1 MDWRFRAAPLISICS
16 ISKQTLTIKKKK
28 KTSCATVYANHSSAS
43 LEAACDANT
52 QLPQTAEFSERRVT
66 AQGELK
72 QVHLMSYF
80 TPHFSPLMNFISMI
94 NIFLQ
99 ALSDQSLSLFLP
111 NICEIGEWVILA
123 MSPEPY
129 FIFQCA
135 PKYFWMTRC
144 KMGFL

>member
-1 MDWRFRAAPLISICS
+1 MDWRFRAAPLISIWK
-16 ISKQTLTIKKKK
+16 ILALFQNRLTIKKEKNK
-28 KTSCATVYANHSSAS
+28 SCATVYANHSTLSPAS

-99 ALSDQSLSLFLP
+99 ALSDQSLSLFPQYL
-111 NICEIGEWVILA
+111 
-123 MSPEPY
+123 
-129 FIFQCA
+129 
-135 PKYFWMTRC
+135 
-144 KMGFL
+144 